1 MIVNGK
7 SLLMEKPIVD
17 MLDSKHKVGT
27 ITHGLAEGGYDIR
40 IKQQISF
47 YPAKSGF
54 YLPVWEETD
63 DGEAALGFT
72 RKIAIK
78 PTIVVMD
85 PEDGSYTVAE
95 DTRFTLAS
103 AIEEFDMP
111 NRLLG
116 IVHDKS
122 SWARKGLSVF
132 NTVIEPGWKGFLTL
146 ELVFHGN
153 EPVIIPHGS
162 GIAQV
167 IFHQLEN
174 PSAYN
179 GKYQNQPNEPVRAK

>member
-1 MIVNGK
+1 MIVNGE
-7 SLLMEKPIVD
+7 SLLKEKPIVD
-17 MLDSKHKVGT
+17 MLDSKHRVGT
-27 ITHGLAEGGYDIR
+27 ITHGLTEGGYDIR
-40 IKQQISF
+40 IKQQIGF

-54 YLPVWEETD
+54 YLPEWEESN
-63 DGEAALGFT
+63 DGKSIAGLT
-72 RKIAIK
+72 RRIATE
-78 PTIVVMD
+78 PTIVVVN
-85 PEDGSYTVAE
+85 PEDKSYTVTE
-95 DTRFTLAS
+95 GTRFTLAS

-111 NRLLG
+111 DNLLG

-153 EPVIIPHGS
+153 ESVVIQHGS

-167 IFHQLEN
+167 VFHQLEN
-174 PSAYN
+174 SAAYK

>member
-7 SLLMEKPIVD
+7 SLLREKPIVD
-17 MLDSKHKVGT
+17 MLDSKQRVGT

-40 IKQQISF
+40 IKQQIGF

-54 YLPVWEETD
+54 YLPAWEESD
-63 DGEAALGFT
+63 DGELFAGFN
-72 RKIAIK
+72 RKIATE
-78 PTIVVMD
+78 PTIVVID
-85 PEDGSYTVAE
+85 PENKSYVVTE
-95 DTRFTLAS
+95 GTRFTLAS
-103 AIEEFDMP
+103 AIEQFDMP
-111 NRLLG
+111 NSLLG

-122 SWARKGLSVF
+122 SWARRGLSVF

-153 EPVIIPHGS
+153 EPVVIRHGS

-174 PSAYN
+174 SAAYT
-179 GKYQNQPNEPVRAK
+179 GKYNNQPNEPVRAK

>member
-1 MIVNGK
+1 MIINGK
-7 SLLMEKPIVD
+7 SLLKEKPIVD
-17 MLDSKHKVGT
+17 MLDTKHKVGT
-27 ITHGLAEGGYDIR
+27 ITHGLTEGGYDIR
-40 IKQQISF
+40 IKQQIGF

-54 YLPVWEETD
+54 YLPVWEESDVGKTW
-63 DGEAALGFT
+63 AGFV
-72 RKIAIK
+72 RKIATE
-78 PTIVVMD
+78 PTIVVMN
-85 PEDGSYTVAE
+85 PEDGSYVVAE
-95 DTRFTLAS
+95 GTRFTLAS

-111 NRLLG
+111 NGLLG

-153 EPVIIPHGS
+153 EPVIIQHGS

-174 PSAYN
+174 PATYK
-179 GKYQNQPNEPVRAK
+179 GKYNHQPNHPVRAK

>member
-7 SLLMEKPIVD
+7 SLLKEKPIVD
-17 MLDSKHKVGT
+17 MLDSKHTVGT
-27 ITHGLAEGGYDIR
+27 ITHGLTEGGYDIR
-40 IKQQISF
+40 IKQQIGF

-54 YLPVWEETD
+54 YLPAWEESD
-63 DGEAALGFT
+63 DGELFAGFN
-72 RKIAIK
+72 RKIATE
-78 PTIVVMD
+78 PTIVVTD
-85 PEDGSYTVAE
+85 PETGSYTVSAG
-95 DTRFTLAS
+95 TRFTLAS

-111 NRLLG
+111 DDLLG

-122 SWARKGLSVF
+122 SWARRGLSVF

-153 EPVIIPHGS
+153 EPVVIQHGS

-174 PSAYN
+174 SAVYK
-179 GKYQNQPNEPVRAK
+179 GKYNNQPNEPVRAK